1 MKKSLL
7 LASALLCAASSFAQ
21 DMTIAPDGEDVKRN
35 FDTAQYEKFGEFEL
49 RNRWMIS
56 RFSDGDDKFLEYLP
70 ESNMACSVV
79 LDTTVYVCRPDNGSL
94 LKFGLASGR
103 YLGEIKL
110 TYAED
115 GTFVNPE
122 RVTGSKAIAHI
133 YNVTKD
139 SFGHIVFHGYVASM
153 GMNADTGAEGGIAL
167 YYISDLETGAC
178 TKAGDLM
185 VPLEDLTKSYAVGRI
200 DFSSIVGDVTRK
212 EAHAI
217 VMAAGCAGCGTQIY
231 RWKCEQG
238 SDVWKGDFP
247 DKDNADT
254 DGNGE
259 IDPDV
264 IMLSPIATDG
274 NVTDWGG
281 GSVCTIVQDE
291 EYSGALFYIDGFNT
305 IPALYDTNGN
315 FVEGGTHTSTTTIDD
330 EGKQVTTATRNV
342 SSDWYPHQAGVNGI
356 AEFTIEGTNFV
367 CYANTQ
373 HAVTSADY
381 AGGQVRIAKLG
392 DNFEWAAEVNG
403 VSTGAEMAWAKVPLN
418 GLGNTSDTGRRIFNI
433 SATVVDGANGTGEG
447 VYLMLNRCFNGIA
460 LYTIAKEGWQDP
472 NGQVDGIED
481 IVADEVEGAAKYYN
495 LQGVEIA
502 NPENGLYIVKRG
514 NKVSKELVK

>member
-35 FDTAQYEKFGEFEL
+35 FDPAQYEKFGEFEL

-56 RFSDGDDKFLEYLP
+56 RNTDGDDEFLKYLP
-70 ESNMACSVV
+70 ENTMACSVV
-79 LDTTVYVCRPDNGSL
+79 LDTTIYVSRPNNGSL

-103 YLGEIKL
+103 YLGELKL
-110 TYAED
+110 TVD
-115 GTFVNPE
+115 GE
-122 RVTGSKAIAHI
+122 SIGTGIGAS
-133 YNVTKD
+133 YNFTKD
-139 SFGHIVFHGYVASM
+139 NFGHIVFHGYRATVGLSDD
-153 GMNADTGAEGGIAL
+153 GTDSGLAL

-185 VPLEDLTKSYAVGRI
+185 VTLDEYANEYLKGRV
-200 DFSSIVGDVTRK
+200 DFSSIVGDVTRQ

-217 VMAAGCAGCGTQIY
+217 VMAGGGANAGLQIY

-238 SDVWKGDFP
+238 SDVWNGDFA
-247 DKDNADT
+247 DKDGA
-254 DGNGE
+254 GN
-259 IDPDV
+259 PDV
-264 IMLSPIATDG
+264 IMLAPVATDG
-274 NVTDWGG
+274 NVTQWQGAT
-281 GSVCTIVQDE
+281 VCTMVQDE
-291 EYSGALFYIDGFNT
+291 EYSGSLFYIDGMSNQ
-305 IPALYDTNGN
+305 PALYDTNGN
-315 FVEGGTHTSTTTIDD
+315 FVEGGTHTATTSTD
-330 EGKQVTTATRNV
+330 EETGEQVTTATRNIP
-342 SSDWYPHQAGVNGI
+342 SDWLVTEVAVNGI
-356 AEFTIEGTNFV
+356 AEFSIEGTNFV

-373 HAVTSADY
+373 HGKAP
-381 AGGQVRIAKLG
+381 GGDVKIAKLG
-392 DNFEWAAEVNG
+392 DNFEWTADA
-403 VSTGAEMAWAKVPLN
+403 GAEMAWPSVPS
-418 GLGNTSDTGRRIFNI
+418 GGMGMTSDGGRRILNI

-447 VYLMLNRCFNGIA
+447 VYLMINRNFNGLG

-514 NKVSKELVK
+514 SKVSKELVK

>member
-35 FDTAQYEKFGEFEL
+35 FDPAQYEKFGEFEL

-56 RFSDGDDKFLEYLP
+56 RNTDGEDFLKYLP
-70 ESNMACSVV
+70 ENTMACSVV
-79 LDTTVYVCRPDNGSL
+79 LDTTIYVSRPNNGSL

-103 YLGEIKL
+103 YLGELKL
-110 TYAED
+110 TVD
-115 GTFVNPE
+115 GE
-122 RVTGSKAIAHI
+122 SIGTGIGAS
-133 YNVTKD
+133 YNFTKD
-139 SFGHIVFHGYVASM
+139 NFGHIVFHGYKASV
-153 GMNADTGAEGGIAL
+153 GLSEDGTDNGLAL

-185 VPLEDLTKSYAVGRI
+185 VTLDEYANQYVLSRV
-200 DFSSIVGDVTRK
+200 DFSSIVGDVTRQ

-217 VMAAGCAGCGTQIY
+217 VMAGGAGSLQIY

-238 SDVWKGDFP
+238 SDVWNGDFA
-247 DKDNADT
+247 DKDGA
-254 DGNGE
+254 GN
-259 IDPDV
+259 PDV
-264 IMLSPIATDG
+264 IMNLPVADNNATIFATLPACATV
-274 NVTDWGG
+274 VTM
-281 GSVCTIVQDE
+281 VQDE
-291 EYSGALFYIDGFNT
+291 EFSGSLFYVDAMNT
-305 IPALYDTNGN
+305 MPALYDTNGN
-315 FVEGGTHTSTTTIDD
+315 FVEGGTHHTETSIN
-330 EGKQVTTATRNV
+330 EESGEQVLTAVRNV
-342 SSDWYPHQAGVNGI
+342 TNEWLVSELSVNGI

-373 HAVTSADY
+373 HGKAP
-381 AGGQVRIAKLG
+381 GGDVKIAKLG
-392 DNFEWAAEVNG
+392 DNFEWTADA
-403 VSTGAEMAWAKVPLN
+403 GAQMAWPSVPS
-418 GLGNTSDTGRRIFNI
+418 GGMGMITDGGRRILNI
-433 SATVVDGANGTGEG
+433 SATVVEGLDGSEG
-447 VYLMLNRCFNGIA
+447 VYLMLNRNFNGLG

-502 NPENGLYIVKRG
+502 NPENGLYIVKCG